1 MPALEY
7 AQTLQER
14 IERVSDLEIQNQK
27 LKQTLGN
34 IKHCS
39 SKSSINSIY
48 LDQLADVKSQGKQN
62 FFFENQKN

>member
-1 MPALEY
+1 VPALEY

-27 LKQTLGN
+27 LKQTLGKT
-34 IKHCS
+34 KHCS